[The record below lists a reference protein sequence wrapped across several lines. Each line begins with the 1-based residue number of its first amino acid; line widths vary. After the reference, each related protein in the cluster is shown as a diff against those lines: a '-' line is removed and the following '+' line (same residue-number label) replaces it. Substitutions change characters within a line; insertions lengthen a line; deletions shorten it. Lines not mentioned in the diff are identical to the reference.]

1 MTKKQLLNAQ
11 MSSSL
16 MAVESNPADGSGD
29 PNQSL
34 NKVPKLKIVNKD
46 KQRNPSL
53 ILKIPKDAMSGQ
65 EPGEVGVRSIGGSD
79 ANQSLI
85 EQSPSKSKL
94 STPNQ
99 PKRTYNKTNS
109 LLKKQQKMMLQQQA
123 SVQQQLEQ
131 QLKIQMANPLAN
143 QEQFAAA
150 VAAASQLQFA
160 GLLEMQQMLMQQQ
173 MTGQSPVPV
182 TPGSGKKWGVEPIFY

>member
-16 MAVESNPADGSGD
+16 MAIESNPADGSGD

-46 KQRNPSL
+46 KQKNPSL
-53 ILKIPKDAMSGQ
+53 ILKIPKDVMSGQ
-65 EPGEVGVRSIGGSD
+65 EPGEVGAFDRSIGGSD
-79 ANQSLI
+79 VNQSLVD
-85 EQSPSKSKL
+85 QSPSKSKL

-131 QLKIQMANPLAN
+131 QLKLQMANPLAN

-150 VAAASQLQFA
+150 MAAASQLQIA
-160 GLLEMQQMLMQQQ
+160 GILEMQQMLMQQQ
-173 MTGQSPVPV
+173 IKGQSPVPV
-182 TPGSGKKWGVEPIFY
+182 TPGSGK